1 MGPAEGQSQ
10 WITARAFRRGQM
22 GIGAIGID
30 LNGAVEAVE
39 DFSGV
44 SKSVSVYSIVTCR
57 H

>member
-1 MGPAEGQSQ
+1 
-10 WITARAFRRGQM
+10 M